1 MIEIR
6 NLYKSFG
13 DRAVLQDISL
23 QAADEVF
30 TLLGPN
36 GAGKTTLVNI
46 VCGLLPWD
54 SGTVSVYGF
63 DPQRD
68 AEEVRRRIG
77 LVTQETAL
85 YEHLTARENLVFHA
99 RFYGVP
105 KKDRSM
111 RVEEALE
118 MAQLTD
124 RADDRVSTFS
134 GGMKRRLA
142 LVRALVHDP
151 ELLILDEPT
160 LGVDVQNRTDIWRR
174 IRGLEDKT
182 VLLTT
187 NYMDEADRISD
198 RCAIINKGSIVA
210 LDSPGMLKR
219 RHAGGTL
226 LEAVVYASEP
236 SQLEK
241 LSSAYPEATVSETGT
256 GEHRIRIP
264 VSSEPERFLAAVSE
278 SLGAWGLA
286 PRSLSLRE
294 PTLDDVFLELTGGRL
309 RD

>member
-6 NLYKSFG
+6 DLCKSFG

-23 QAADEVF
+23 EAADEVF

-54 SGTVSVYGF
+54 SGTVSVDGF
-63 DPQRD
+63 DPQKD
-68 AEEVRRRIG
+68 SGEVRKRIG

-105 KKDRSM
+105 RKDRPA
-111 RVEEALE
+111 RVDEALE
-118 MAQLTD
+118 MAQLTE
-124 RADDRVSTFS
+124 RADDRVSTYS

-151 ELLILDEPT
+151 LILILDEPT
-160 LGVDVQNRTDIWRR
+160 LGVDVQNRTEIWRR
-174 IRGLEDKT
+174 LRTLEGKT

-187 NYMDEADRISD
+187 NYMDEADRLSD
-198 RCAIINKGSIVA
+198 RCAIIDKGSIVE
-210 LDSPGMLKR
+210 LDSPGELKR

-226 LEAVVYASEP
+226 LEAVVYISEP
-236 SQLEK
+236 GRLEP
-241 LSSAYPEATVSETGT
+241 LYSAYPEAIVSETGT
-256 GEHRIRIP
+256 GEHYIRIP
-264 VSSEPERFLAAVSE
+264 VSSEPERFLASVSE
-278 SLGAWGLA
+278 RLGAWGLA